1 MLTTLSQDAAA
12 RGDRDGRPARDVRS
26 RRLPLARGAEP
37 ARAARAAARRFE
49 PLVQRSKLPQLN
61 VKLLFRVGSAHDP
74 KGKEG
79 LAALAAAMIADAGS
93 QAMTIDEI
101 KQGALPDGRR
111 ASTRRS
117 TRR

>member
-1 MLTTLSQDAAA
+1 MPRGDRRTLAAA
-12 RGDRDGRPARDVRS
+12 RDAS
-26 RRLPLARGAEP
+26 RRGAP
-37 ARAARAAARRFE
+37 AAPDASSRSSCRRRRC
-49 PLVQRSKLPQLN
+49 RSSTI
-61 VKLLFRVGSAHDP
+61 KLLFAVGSAHDP

-93 QAMTIDEI
+93 KALRIDEI